1 MTEVAE
7 LLPAL
12 EGRSPFISDNFI
24 GFEPVTRAARLVLFQ
39 GLDDEIDRQSERWN
53 EEDLA
58 LQSLGLD
65 PGVGQV
71 VVDHIKP
78 ENLHEGPH
86 RSLLEQPIEAFP
98 NCSVMAYVTIPSG
111 EQFDQFD
118 TSDITLFAET
128 MVIAGPVPKGQEVP
142 FETIVHRRIQRTT
155 EAVNAVIKR
164 SGTLLGTVNPI
175 QSMPRGGIGNSSWLR
190 PQEKGSGPRYL
201 WHGSRLQYTLQRH
214 AHFN

>member
-39 GLDDEIDRQSERWN
+39 GLDDEIDRQ
-53 EEDLA
+53 
-58 LQSLGLD
+58 
-65 PGVGQV
+65 
-71 VVDHIKP
+71 P